1 MLGRERRLAGM
12 RQRQRQPL
20 AIERFEQ
27 KAVHAG
33 GETSFAVLD

>member
-12 RQRQRQPL
+12 RQRQPF

-27 KAVHAG
+27 KAVHVG